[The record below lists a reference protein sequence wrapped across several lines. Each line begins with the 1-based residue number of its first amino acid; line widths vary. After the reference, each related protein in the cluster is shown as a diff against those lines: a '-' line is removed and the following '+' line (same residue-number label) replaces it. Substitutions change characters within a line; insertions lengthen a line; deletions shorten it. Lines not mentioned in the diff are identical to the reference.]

1 MVKIGKF
8 EYFKSTRPDKK
19 LMVEVTSKG
28 KTKTV
33 HFGDRNMEHYK
44 DKSKIWS
51 SKDHLDKDRRKNY
64 LSRSGGIKDKSG
76 NLTKNDIFSPNY
88 HSRRV
93 LW

>member
-8 EYFKSTRPDKK
+8 EYLKSTRPEKK
-19 LMVEVTSKG
+19 LMVEVTSRE

-33 HFGDRNMEHYK
+33 HFGDRKMEHYK
-44 DKSKIWS
+44 DKTGIWASKN
-51 SKDHLDKDRRKNY
+51 HLDKDRRKNY